1 MDEIK
6 NRIRKALEI
15 RGMTFAELAKKT
27 DISKASISQYVSGYT
42 KPKANRIYTMAK
54 ALEVSEVWLLGYDVP
69 MEAEKSTN
77 QLSSLLLKNGQSD
90 TRLDSIIENYNQLN
104 EAGKDDLA
112 KHAEHLTYIPEYTRF
127 DNETP
132 PQSGEGQEAKEGQ

>member
-1 MDEIK
+1 MGIGRQVGLICAK
-6 NRIRKALEI
+6 
-15 RGMTFAELAKKT
+15 RGMSLRKLAIKAGIPYTTLYSAVKRDSDKMDLQLFARITEALDVSLVEL
-27 DISKASISQYVSGYT
+27 
-42 KPKANRIYTMAK
+42 
-54 ALEVSEVWLLGYDVP
+54 LEVE
-69 MEAEKSTN
+69 N
-77 QLSSLLLKNGQSD
+77 KNTENE

-112 KHAEHLTYIPEYTRF
+112 KHAEHLTYIPEYTHF

>member
-1 MDEIK
+1 MGIGRQVGLICAK
-6 NRIRKALEI
+6 
-15 RGMTFAELAKKT
+15 RGMSLRKLAIKAGIPYTTLYSAVKRDSDKMDLQLFARITEALDVSLVEL
-27 DISKASISQYVSGYT
+27 
-42 KPKANRIYTMAK
+42 
-54 ALEVSEVWLLGYDVP
+54 LEVE
-69 MEAEKSTN
+69 N
-77 QLSSLLLKNGQSD
+77 KNTENE

-104 EAGKDDLA
+104 EPGKDDLA

>member
-1 MDEIK
+1 MGIGRQVGLICAK
-6 NRIRKALEI
+6 
-15 RGMTFAELAKKT
+15 RGMSLRKLAIKAGIPYTTLYSAVKRDSDKMDLQLFARITEALDVSLVEL
-27 DISKASISQYVSGYT
+27 
-42 KPKANRIYTMAK
+42 
-54 ALEVSEVWLLGYDVP
+54 LEVE
-69 MEAEKSTN
+69 N
-77 QLSSLLLKNGQSD
+77 KNTENE